1 MHRPNS
7 CNYSSWQAFALAPSR
22 LAEQLAKALRHK
34 MKTLID
40 STNALIGGLAA
51 IRRQFN
57 VPEQFP
63 PAVLAAADS
72 ASKRAPTA
80 HVDRTDRPFVTL
92 DPATSRDL
100 DQAFAIERSGNDLL
114 LHYAIADVAWFVD
127 DGDAIDREAWQ
138 RGTTLYLP
146 DGKAGLYPPV
156 LAEGAASLLPD
167 VLRPAV
173 IFTTRIDP
181 DGHVHLDG
189 AERAIIRSRAKL
201 AYDSARAADLP
212 ADFDELARRIEAAE
226 AARGA
231 ARVDPPE
238 QEVEAL
244 GDGRYQLS
252 FRPRLRAEDQNAT
265 LSLASNVAIADALL
279 AAHTGLFRVMPEPD
293 QQAVQRLRQTA
304 RALGL
309 AWPEMETLAQFEK
322 TLDAADSSQAAFMLA
337 VRRASGGASYVPYR
351 EGVVPWHAP
360 MAATYVHATAPL
372 RRLADRYVVRA
383 ALAVANGQSVPP
395 EVSAAFEQL
404 PAVMAKA
411 DARDGQID
419 RLVIDLAEALM
430 LQGSEGTAF
439 DAVVTDADEHGLRIQ
454 LCELPVVARVR
465 GQGSKPGDKIRVRLT
480 SADPLKHVVNFERA
494 D

>member
-1 MHRPNS
+1 MHRRNG
-7 CNYSSWQAFALAPSR
+7 CNYSRRQAFALAPSR
-22 LAEQLAKALRHK
+22 RAEQLAKVLRHE

-63 PAVLAAADS
+63 PAVLTAADS
-72 ASKRAPTA
+72 AARRTPTE

-156 LAEGAASLLPD
+156 LAEGAASLLPG
-167 VLRPAV
+167 VIRPAV
-173 IFTTRIDP
+173 IFTTRIDG

-189 AERAIIRSRAKL
+189 AERGIIRSRAKL
-201 AYDSARAADLP
+201 AYDSVRAADLP
-212 ADFDELARRIEAAE
+212 VDFDELARRIEAAE
-226 AARGA
+226 SRRGA

-238 QEVEAL
+238 QEVDAL
-244 GDGRYQLS
+244 DDGRYQLS
-252 FRPRLRAEDQNAT
+252 FRPRLRSEAQNAT
-265 LSLASNVAIADALL
+265 LSLASNVAIADALQ

-309 AWPEMETLAQFEK
+309 AWPEMEPLVQFEK
-322 TLDAADSSQAAFMLA
+322 TLDPADSSQAAFMLA

-351 EGVVPWHAP
+351 AGTVPWHAP

-383 ALAVANGQSVPP
+383 ALAVANGQPVPP

-404 PAVMAKA
+404 PVVMAKA

-419 RLVIDLAEALM
+419 RNVIDLAEALM
-430 LQGSEGTAF
+430 LQGSEGTAYE
-439 DAVVTDADEHGLRIQ
+439 AVVTDADEHGLRIQ

-465 GQGSKPGDKIRVRLT
+465 GQSSKPGDRIRVRLT
-480 SADPLKHVVNFERA
+480 SADPLKHIVNFERA